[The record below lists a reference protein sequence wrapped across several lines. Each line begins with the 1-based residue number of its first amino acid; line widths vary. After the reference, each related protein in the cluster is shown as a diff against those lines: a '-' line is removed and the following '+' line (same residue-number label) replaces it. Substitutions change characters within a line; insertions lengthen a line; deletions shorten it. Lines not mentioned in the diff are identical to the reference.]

1 MRWKILLAIGI
12 IVFVVTIILTIMA
25 LLIIK
30 VPADVQYGNLFGS
43 DVIMATQGSTTL
55 TGPNSIQDYVNR
67 IWTTMNNTFNTKHFL
82 QIHNNPW
89 PWGQTS
95 DNTLAKENEYLN
107 SLNVSL
113 VLRQKWVDAVLNG
126 TTAFTGVD
134 PVQTA
139 INQTRQEMNAYGGL
153 DWAINGAWYLQDAP
167 TAYWLWVYLIIGWIF
182 AVIVEI
188 VLVIRARHS
197 QEIG

>member
-1 MRWKILLAIGI
+1 MSWKTGLAIGI
-12 IVFVVTIILTIMA
+12 IVFALIMTMTA
-25 LLIIK
+25 WMVIK

-43 DVIMATQGSTTL
+43 DVAMAVSGSTTL
-55 TGPNSIQDYVNR
+55 TGPNSIQYYVNQ
-67 IWTTMNNTFNTKHFL
+67 IWMNMNSTFDRNHLL

-107 SLNVSL
+107 SLNTSL
-113 VLRQKWVDAVLNG
+113 NTRQAWVDGVING
-126 TTAFTGVD
+126 TIGYSGTD

-153 DWAINGAWYLQDAP
+153 DWAINGAWYLQNAS
-167 TAYWLWVYLIIGWIF
+167 TAYWLSVYFLVLWIIAVIAAIVLIIEDS
-182 AVIVEI
+182 V
-188 VLVIRARHS
+188 
-197 QEIG
+197 